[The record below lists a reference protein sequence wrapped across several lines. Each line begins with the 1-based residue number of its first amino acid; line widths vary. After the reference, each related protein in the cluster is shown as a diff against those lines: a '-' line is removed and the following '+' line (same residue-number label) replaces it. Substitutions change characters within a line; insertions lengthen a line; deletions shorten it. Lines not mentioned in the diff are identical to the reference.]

1 MDAIS
6 LLSLDS
12 AFAGCIFNLLGEF
25 CELICLRTG
34 ELAEKRVAEQALR
47 PSSMPEGLSEAQC
60 ELSVTGQCRQ
70 LPEREELTASEWAVG
85 SSQEVTKC
93 RRVTEKH
100 GVKGNQSKVLVS
112 PGSAR

>member
-34 ELAEKRVAEQALR
+34 ELAEKPTELLG
-47 PSSMPEGLSEAQC
+47 PSFIPC
-60 ELSVTGQCRQ
+60 KDVTGMF
-70 LPEREELTASEWAVG
+70 E
-85 SSQEVTKC
+85 
-93 RRVTEKH
+93 
-100 GVKGNQSKVLVS
+100 
-112 PGSAR
+112 